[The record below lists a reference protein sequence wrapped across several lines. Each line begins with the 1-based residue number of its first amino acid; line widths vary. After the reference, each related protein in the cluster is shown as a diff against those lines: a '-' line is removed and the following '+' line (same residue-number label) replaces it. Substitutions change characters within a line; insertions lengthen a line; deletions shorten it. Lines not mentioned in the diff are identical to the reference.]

1 MTQQGDW
8 RLTGQEDILSRAT
21 LVRKPYR
28 APSATWEHDHCEF
41 CWAKFMD
48 PNFSEEHRLYI
59 ETHPDVATEGFTTT
73 DERAN
78 GADYYWICADCY
90 ADFADR
96 FGWRVA

>member
-1 MTQQGDW
+1 
-8 RLTGQEDILSRAT
+8 
-21 LVRKPYR
+21 
-28 APSATWEHDHCEF
+28 
-41 CWAKFMD
+41 MD

-73 DERAN
+73 DEHAN